1 VVGRHPPV
9 LEAAVREGGGLI
21 PGRGRHA
28 DLAQSAQAV
37 GGVDGVSTSLE
48 ADGLHLV
55 LKLPRHLQS

>member
-1 VVGRHPPV
+1 M
-9 LEAAVREGGGLI
+9 REGGGMI

-55 LKLPRHLQS
+55 PKLPRYLQS